1 MDLSIV
7 DADKSDAE
15 KLIQIYSSPDLYH
28 TMQEAS
34 WFVKCYFDYHH
45 IKVAKLKDEII
56 GVLFWRVNEE
66 KHHGIVVI
74 EDFWVDE
81 KHRRKGIGEKL
92 LRTAIEDAK
101 KLFESSGYVLR
112 RVLVTTA
119 EDNVPARKLYEKVGF
134 EKSAELK
141 DLFGKGETELI
152 YILSLNP

>member
-1 MDLSIV
+1 MLKNLFEFIV
-7 DADKSDAE
+7 
-15 KLIQIYSSPDLYH
+15 LDLYH
-28 TMQEAS
+28 MVEEAS

-45 IKVAKLKDEII
+45 ITVVKLKGEIV
-56 GVLFWRVNEE
+56 GTLFWRVSEE

-74 EDFWVDE
+74 DDFWIGE

-92 LRTAIEDAK
+92 LRTVIEDAK

-112 RVLVTTA
+112 RVLTTTG
-119 EDNVPARKLYEKVGF
+119 EDNIPARKLYEKVGF
-134 EKSAELK
+134 KKNAELK